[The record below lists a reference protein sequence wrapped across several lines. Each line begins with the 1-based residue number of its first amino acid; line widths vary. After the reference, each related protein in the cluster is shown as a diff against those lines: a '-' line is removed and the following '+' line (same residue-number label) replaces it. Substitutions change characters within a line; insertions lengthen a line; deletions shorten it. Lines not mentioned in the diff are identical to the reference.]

1 MVDFPQFSIQ
11 EMLESGVHF
20 GHKCRAWNPKMAPF
34 IFGVRNSV
42 HIINLQKTYP
52 LLVRALKAIEK
63 LIRKKPSAKILFV
76 GTKLQASNHI
86 KEGALKCGQFYV
98 DRRWLGGTLTNWNTV
113 SRSIIT
119 LENLEKKV
127 AAIESG
133 EEPNY
138 SKKEILTFKRQM
150 DKLERVLGGIRKLK
164 GKPDLMFVID
174 ARVEHIAIKE
184 ANKFGVP
191 VMCIVDTNSNP
202 SGIDYVIP
210 GNDDSSKAIKFYC
223 NVVADTILYA
233 TAQVFAESGLSIE
246 EMKTAA
252 EKDIAETAVV
262 ESEQA
267 LSAEDLVSGG
277 DIAADMFGEMS
288 ASVEEAVEEGGEP
301 VELNIVQPAE
311 PAIEVQKKP
320 AAKKKKTTEEEEQPD
335 NAVDEDK
342 PAKAT
347 KATKKAKKDSSDQ

>member
-52 LLVRALKAIEK
+52 LLLRALKAIEK

-76 GTKLQASNHI
+76 GTKLQASSHI

-138 SKKEILTFKRQM
+138 SKKEILTFKRKM

-174 ARVEHIAIKE
+174 AKMEHIAIRE

-191 VMCIVDTNSNP
+191 VMCIVDTNSDP
-202 SGIDYVIP
+202 SGIDYVVP

-246 EMKTAA
+246 EMKAVE
-252 EKDIAETAVV
+252 EKEEEKVVV
-262 ESEQA
+262 ESTQA
-267 LSAEDLVSGG
+267 LPVEDLVSGG

-288 ASVEEAVEEGGEP
+288 ASTDDAIEEGEGP
-301 VELNIVQPAE
+301 VELNVVQSAE
-311 PAIEVQKKP
+311 PAIEVKKKP
-320 AAKKKKTTEEEEQPD
+320 SAKKKKVVEEDKLSENISD
-335 NAVDEDK
+335 KDK

-347 KATKKAKKDSSDQ
+347 KAKKKTKKDSSDQ